1 MGSVSR
7 LAWVLLLVALAGAVA
22 SLIGPQ
28 ERWWGIDIGSTG
40 AAVFGFT
47 LWVGA
52 WVFARQ
58 PDRIFSAEW
67 ALAERRSWVG
77 LVFLSLIVANFARF
91 LWALGQ
97 GAEPPELLREMPG
110 RHLMWNLFVLLISW
124 SVVSHTIRGGEP
136 DVVERDERDLRFQ
149 HAANRVGDFALSAIV
164 IACVILLATLPVEKL
179 AWWLAPLV
187 AANALIGLLLIK
199 SLAEYAYLV
208 SRYAWERR

>member
-28 ERWWGIDIGSTG
+28 ERWFGIDIGSTG
-40 AAVFGFT
+40 ATLFGFA

-52 WVFARQ
+52 KLFARQ

-91 LWALGQ
+91 LWSLGQ
-97 GAEPPELLREMPG
+97 AAEPPQQLRQIPAD
-110 RHLMWNLFVLLISW
+110 HLMWNLFVLLISW
-124 SVVSHTIRGGEP
+124 VIVSHTIRGSEP
-136 DVVERDERDLRFQ
+136 EVVERDERDLRFQ

-164 IACVILLATLPVEKL
+164 IGCVIMLAALPVERL

-187 AANALIGLLLIK
+187 AANVLIGLLLIK
-199 SLAEYAYLV
+199 SLAEYVYLV